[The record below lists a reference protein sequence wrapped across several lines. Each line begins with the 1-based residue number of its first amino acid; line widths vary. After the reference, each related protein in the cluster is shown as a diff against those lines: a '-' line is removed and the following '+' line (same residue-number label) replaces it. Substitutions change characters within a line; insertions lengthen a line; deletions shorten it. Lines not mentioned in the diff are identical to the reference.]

1 MEEIKKQIIT
11 EQTAINMVEKHN
23 KRINDYLNEVLPDE
37 LGLDP
42 EQTQIT
48 LDLWLQAQGL
58 IQKQGFYK
66 DGLAI
71 CKFLR
76 DCGYDV
82 KINAQTE
89 ELKYFGKI

>member
-23 KRINDYLNEVLPDE
+23 KRVNDYLNEVLPDE

-42 EQTQIT
+42 GQTKIT
-48 LDLWLQAQGL
+48 LELWLRAQGL

-76 DCGYDV
+76 DCGDDV

-89 ELKYFGKI
+89 ELFYYGKI